1 MINIPLPLLI
11 FVLGLFVSLV
21 SYIWGS
27 LARKIGTTTEKVE
40 SLDKKVNSLD
50 FLKCHECEPVT
61 VSQVKEIVT
70 NEFDKFRLELYR
82 GGVMKPITRTKRN
95 DN

>member
-1 MINIPLPLLI
+1 MINMPLPLMI
-11 FVLGLFVSLV
+11 FVLGLFVGMV

-27 LARKIGTTTEKVE
+27 LTKKIGTTTEKVE

-82 GGVMKPITRTKRN
+82 SGVMKPEARRKKPE
-95 DN
+95 